1 MWALHSILN
10 MPEYALTEFWIYLLN
25 IGSKYATILNMIGF
39 WICHIMAKYAWIG
52 LEYAWIYDN
61 RQVSEYV
68 PYSA

>member
-1 MWALHSILN
+1 MPWQSSEYIL
-10 MPEYALTEFWIYLLN
+10 
-25 IGSKYATILNMIGF
+25 GSKCATILNMVEF
-39 WICHIMAKYAWIG
+39 WICHIIAEHAWIG